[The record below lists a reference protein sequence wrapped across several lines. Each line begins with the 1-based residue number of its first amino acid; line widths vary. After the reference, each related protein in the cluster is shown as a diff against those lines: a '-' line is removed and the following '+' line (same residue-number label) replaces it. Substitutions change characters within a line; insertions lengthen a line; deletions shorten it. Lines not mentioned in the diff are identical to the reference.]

1 MITSFFFV
9 HAQGRNLRR
18 HEKFGPASS
27 KRLQAPYGAGWLSSS
42 PRRGER
48 NWFEVNDVVVFVDS
62 SIRTVF
68 KRNEPLVRQ
77 QDSLHEIF
85 RFDREAREPRS
96 HRCGRCSDLRLLKCC
111 ENDRAHSRGLRQRG
125 LRLRRKRMELV
136 ATAIVIPNFKH
147 SWACLGGAKSRRP
160 KRP

>member
-1 MITSFFFV
+1 MITSFFFG

-48 NWFEVNDVVVFVDS
+48 NWFEVNDVVVFEDS

-85 RFDREAREPRS
+85 RFDREARGEPRS
-96 HRCGRCSDLRLLKCC
+96 HRCGRCSDLR
-111 ENDRAHSRGLRQRG
+111 ERSS
-125 LRLRRKRMELV
+125 
-136 ATAIVIPNFKH
+136 
-147 SWACLGGAKSRRP
+147 SWAPCRMAETTIEKLLCSCALRGQFAHACGESHCYPKFQALVGLLGGG
-160 KRP
+160 

>member
-1 MITSFFFV
+1 MITSFFFG

-18 HEKFGPASS
+18 HGKVGPASS

-48 NWFEVNDVVVFVDS
+48 NWFEVNDVVVFEDS

-85 RFDREAREPRS
+85 RFDREARRTAESSLRTL
-96 HRCGRCSDLRLLKCC
+96 LRLARTIELMRNCC
-111 ENDRAHSRGLRQRG
+111 ARVRCADNSHT
-125 LRLRRKRMELV
+125 LV
-136 ATAIVIPNFKH
+136 AKAIVIPNFKH